1 MPADYI
7 NANLSKTIEFALSG
21 LGKEARKIILDHIRE
36 KYGMNIELILQ
47 YREEFANY
55 LREIIG
61 DSAEI
66 IIGRLDKAI
75 PKAQC
80 SSHTDRVAAEPS
92 RIIAE
97 KKIPDGVSFV
107 MCEYCFWCA
116 TLLRYR
122 SRPKC
127 HACSKRIRDAVP
139 ISNGESFGVSM
150 DGKRGLTLS
159 FW

>member
-1 MPADYI
+1 MPADSI
-7 NANLSKTIEFALSG
+7 NANLSETIESALSG
-21 LGKEARKIILDHIRE
+21 LGEEARKIILEHIKE

-66 IIGRLDKAI
+66 IIGRLDKAV
-75 PKAQC
+75 PKAQYG
-80 SSHTDRVAAEPS
+80 HTDSGIAEPLK
-92 RIIAE
+92 ILAE
-97 KKIPDGVSFV
+97 KVPGGVFFV

-122 SRPKC
+122 SRPRC
-127 HACSKRIRDAVP
+127 HACNKRIRDAVP
-139 ISNGESFGVSM
+139 ISSGESFGVNI